1 MNKSIKDKFPKKHQK
16 YISDA
21 YKENDRYSVVI
32 KFEDGF
38 TRSIG
43 GWNFTEVK
51 AYVKEIIEED
61 RNIEY

>member
-1 MNKSIKDKFPKKHQK
+1 MKDLKEKFPKKHQK
-16 YISDA
+16 YIIDA
-21 YKENDRYSVVI
+21 YKEYDRYSVVI

-38 TRSIG
+38 SRSIG

-51 AYVKEIIEED
+51 AYVKDIIEVD